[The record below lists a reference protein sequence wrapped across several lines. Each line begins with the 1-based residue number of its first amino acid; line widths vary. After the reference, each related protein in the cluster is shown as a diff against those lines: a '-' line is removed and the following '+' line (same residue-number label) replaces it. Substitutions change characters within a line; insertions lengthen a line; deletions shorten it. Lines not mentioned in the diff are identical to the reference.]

1 MDKGTILHREIN
13 DTIGPQEID
22 VMWYDNLNNKRL
34 WKIFSDISSIPR
46 ESGNE
51 EGIRQYLLSW
61 AKEHDIEAFSD
72 RVGNVIMKVKATKGY
87 EDYPSIALQGHMDM
101 VCVKKE
107 GSNHDFSKD
116 PIEVMTDGKNVWAKD
131 TSLGADNGI
140 AIALAL
146 DIFSDEKAEH
156 GPLEGIFTVNE
167 EVGLT
172 GAENVEEKDIESRRL
187 LNLDSEEEGIFYIGC
202 AGGIDVVGEKRCRWE
217 KAEGESVKIKISGL
231 LGGHSGGEIHKER
244 ANAIKLL
251 GRVLNRIPEYRISSI
266 KGGTRRNVIPSS
278 SEAVITVN
286 DVEVA
291 ESIVRNLQKE
301 IEIEY
306 KYSDPNATISI
317 EKTET
322 PNMVLTANLSRKI
335 GETLFTSPTGV
346 RSWSMALKGVVET
359 SDNMAIVEMDE
370 TSVKVTYSV
379 RSSVESSK
387 LNLAYE
393 IQSILEGNGF
403 SVKIGD
409 GYPAW
414 APNPDSAFTKEV
426 KNAYVK
432 IVGKEPVITAIHA
445 GLECGT
451 INDRIPG
458 MDSLS
463 LGPNLFDVHSVNE
476 HVEVESAERV
486 AAFVKAM
493 LKEIK

>member
-1 MDKGTILHREIN
+1 
-13 DTIGPQEID
+13 
-22 VMWYDNLNNKRL
+22 MWYDNLNNKRL

-51 EGIRQYLLSW
+51 EGIRNYLLSW
-61 AKEHDIEAFSD
+61 AVEHGINAIKDE
-72 RVGNVIMKVKATKGY
+72 VGNVIMKVKATPGY

-101 VCVKKE
+101 VCVKRE
-107 GSNHDFSKD
+107 GSTHDFTKD
-116 PIEVMTDGKNVWAKD
+116 PIEVMTDGKYVWAKD

-172 GAENVEEKDIESRRL
+172 GAENVEAKYIDSRRL

-202 AGGIDVVGEKRCRWE
+202 AGGIEVEGERKCRWE
-217 KAEGESVKIKISGL
+217 TAEGESVKIKVSGL

-244 ANAIKLL
+244 ANALKLL
-251 GRVLNRIPEYRISSI
+251 GRALNRIPGYKIASI
-266 KGGTRRNVIPSS
+266 KGGTRRNVIPSTA
-278 SEAVITVN
+278 EAVITVA
-286 DVEVA
+286 DTSVA
-291 ESIVRNLQKE
+291 ESIINNLQKE
-301 IEIEY
+301 IETEY
-306 KYSDPNATISI
+306 KYSDPNAQISI
-317 EKTET
+317 EKAET
-322 PNMVLTANLSRKI
+322 PEMVLTENLSRKI
-335 GETLFTSPTGV
+335 GETLFVSPAGV

-359 SDNMAIVEMDE
+359 SDNMAIIEMDE
-370 TSVKVTYSV
+370 KSVKITYSI
-379 RSSVESSK
+379 RSSVETSK

-393 IQSILEGNGF
+393 IQTILEGSGF
-403 SVKIGD
+403 TVRIGG

-414 APNPDSAFTKEV
+414 APNPDSTFTKEV
-426 KNAYVK
+426 KEAYIK

-451 INDRIPG
+451 INDKIPG

-463 LGPNLFDVHSVNE
+463 IGPNLFDVHSVNE

>member
-1 MDKGTILHREIN
+1 
-13 DTIGPQEID
+13 
-22 VMWYDNLNNKRL
+22 MWYDKLNNKRL
-34 WKIFSDISSIPR
+34 WKIFSDISAIPR

-51 EGIRQYLLSW
+51 EGIRNYLLSW
-61 AKEHDIEAFSD
+61 ANDNGIKAFSD
-72 RVGNVIMKVKATKGY
+72 NIGNVIMKVKATPGY
-87 EDYPSIALQGHMDM
+87 EAYPSIALQGHMDM
-101 VCVKKE
+101 VCVKSE
-107 GSNHDFSKD
+107 GSDHDFSKD
-116 PIEVMTDGKNVWAKD
+116 PIEIMTDGKNIWAKD

-146 DIFSDEKAEH
+146 DIFSDENAEH
-156 GPLEGIFTVNE
+156 GPREGIFTVNE

-172 GAENVEEKDIESRRL
+172 GAENVEEKDIDSRRL

-202 AGGIDVVGEKRCRWE
+202 AGGIDVVGERKCRWE
-217 KAEGESVKIKISGL
+217 TAEGESVKIKVSGL

-251 GRVLNRIPEYRISSI
+251 GRALNRIPGYRISSI
-266 KGGTRRNVIPSS
+266 KGGARRNGIPSTA
-278 SEAVITVN
+278 EAVITVSEK
-286 DVEVA
+286 EVA
-291 ESIVRNLQKE
+291 ESIINNLQKE
-301 IEIEY
+301 IETEY
-306 KYSDPNATISI
+306 KYSDPNAKITI
-317 EKTET
+317 ENTET
-322 PNMVLTANLSRKI
+322 PEMVLTENLSRKI

-370 TSVKVTYSV
+370 KNVKITYSV
-379 RSSVESSK
+379 RSSVETSK

-393 IQSILEGNGF
+393 IQSVLEGNGF

-414 APNPDSAFTKEV
+414 APNPDSTFTKEV

-432 IVGKEPVITAIHA
+432 IVGKEPIITAIHA

-451 INDRIPG
+451 INDRIKG

-463 LGPNLFDVHSVNE
+463 IGPNLFDVHSVNE

>member
-1 MDKGTILHREIN
+1 
-13 DTIGPQEID
+13 
-22 VMWYDNLNNKRL
+22 MWYDNLNNKRL

-51 EGIRQYLLSW
+51 EGIRNYLLSW
-61 AKEHDIEAFSD
+61 AKDHGIQAFSD
-72 RVGNVIMKVKATKGY
+72 NIGNVIMKVKATPGF
-87 EDYPSIALQGHMDM
+87 ENYPSIALQGHMDM
-101 VCVKKE
+101 VCVKRE
-107 GSNHDFSKD
+107 GSSHDFTKD
-116 PIEVMTDGKNVWAKD
+116 PIEIMTDGKNIWAKD

-172 GAENVEEKDIESRRL
+172 GAENVEEKDIDSRRL

-202 AGGIDVVGEKRCRWE
+202 AGGIDVVGERKCRWE
-217 KAEGESVKIKISGL
+217 TAEGESIKIKVSGL

-251 GRVLNRIPEYRISSI
+251 GRALNRIPGYRISSI
-266 KGGTRRNVIPSS
+266 KGGTRRNVIPSTA
-278 SEAVITVN
+278 EAVITVS
-286 DVEVA
+286 DVLVA
-291 ESIVRNLQKE
+291 ESIINNLQKE
-301 IEIEY
+301 IETEY
-306 KYSDPNATISI
+306 KYSDPNASI
-317 EKTET
+317 TMEKVET
-322 PNMVLTANLSRKI
+322 PDMVLTENLSRKV
-335 GETLFTSPTGV
+335 GETLFVSPTGV

-359 SDNMAIVEMDE
+359 SDNMAIVEMNE
-370 TSVKVTYSV
+370 KCVKITYSV
-379 RSSVESSK
+379 RSSVETSK

-414 APNPDSAFTKEV
+414 APKPDSAFTKEV

-451 INDRIPG
+451 INDRIKG

-463 LGPNLFDVHSVNE
+463 IGPNLFDVHSVNE

>member
-1 MDKGTILHREIN
+1 
-13 DTIGPQEID
+13 
-22 VMWYDNLNNKRL
+22 MWYDNLNNKRL

-51 EGIRQYLLSW
+51 EGIRNYLLSW
-61 AKEHDIEAFSD
+61 AVEHGINAIKDE
-72 RVGNVIMKVKATKGY
+72 VGNVIMKVKATPGY

-101 VCVKKE
+101 VCVKRE
-107 GSNHDFSKD
+107 GSTHDFTKD
-116 PIEVMTDGKNVWAKD
+116 PIEVMTDGKYVWAKD

-172 GAENVEEKDIESRRL
+172 GAENVEAKYIDSRRL

-202 AGGIDVVGEKRCRWE
+202 AGGIEVEGERKCRWE
-217 KAEGESVKIKISGL
+217 TAEGESVKIKVSGL

-244 ANAIKLL
+244 ANALKLL
-251 GRVLNRIPEYRISSI
+251 GRALNRIPGYKIASI
-266 KGGTRRNVIPSS
+266 KGGTRRNVIPSTA
-278 SEAVITVN
+278 EAVITVA
-286 DVEVA
+286 DTSVA
-291 ESIVRNLQKE
+291 ESIINNLQKE
-301 IEIEY
+301 IETEY
-306 KYSDPNATISI
+306 KYSDPNAQISI
-317 EKTET
+317 EKAET
-322 PNMVLTANLSRKI
+322 PEMVLTENLSRKI
-335 GETLFTSPTGV
+335 GETLFVSPAGV

-359 SDNMAIVEMDE
+359 SDNMAIIEMDE
-370 TSVKVTYSV
+370 KSVKITYSI
-379 RSSVESSK
+379 RSSVETSK

-393 IQSILEGNGF
+393 IQTILEGNGF
-403 SVKIGD
+403 TVRIGG

-414 APNPDSAFTKEV
+414 APNPDSTFTKEV
-426 KNAYVK
+426 KEAYIK

-451 INDRIPG
+451 INDKIPG

-463 LGPNLFDVHSVNE
+463 IGPNLFDVHSVNE

>member
-1 MDKGTILHREIN
+1 
-13 DTIGPQEID
+13 
-22 VMWYDNLNNKRL
+22 MWYDNLNNKRL

-51 EGIRQYLLSW
+51 EGIRNYLLSW
-61 AKEHDIEAFSD
+61 AVEHGINAIKDE
-72 RVGNVIMKVKATKGY
+72 VGNVIMKVKATPGY

-101 VCVKKE
+101 VCVKRE
-107 GSNHDFSKD
+107 GSTHDFTKD
-116 PIEVMTDGKNVWAKD
+116 PIEVMTDGKYVWAKD

-172 GAENVEEKDIESRRL
+172 GAENVEAKYIDSRRL

-202 AGGIDVVGEKRCRWE
+202 AGGIEVEGERKCRWE
-217 KAEGESVKIKISGL
+217 TAEGESVKIKVSGL

-244 ANAIKLL
+244 ANALKLL
-251 GRVLNRIPEYRISSI
+251 GRALNRIPGYKIASI
-266 KGGTRRNVIPSS
+266 KGGTRRNVIPSTA
-278 SEAVITVN
+278 EAVITVA
-286 DVEVA
+286 DTSVA
-291 ESIVRNLQKE
+291 ESIVNNLQKE
-301 IEIEY
+301 IETEY
-306 KYSDPNATISI
+306 KYSDPNAQISI
-317 EKTET
+317 EKAET
-322 PNMVLTANLSRKI
+322 PEMVLTENLSRKI
-335 GETLFTSPTGV
+335 GETLFVSPAGV

-359 SDNMAIVEMDE
+359 SDNMAIIEMDE
-370 TSVKVTYSV
+370 KSVKITYSI
-379 RSSVESSK
+379 RSSVETSK

-393 IQSILEGNGF
+393 IQTILEGNGF
-403 SVKIGD
+403 TVRIGG

-414 APNPDSAFTKEV
+414 APNPDSTFTKEV
-426 KNAYVK
+426 KEAYIK

-451 INDRIPG
+451 INDKIPG

-463 LGPNLFDVHSVNE
+463 IGPNLFDVHSVNE

>member
-1 MDKGTILHREIN
+1 
-13 DTIGPQEID
+13 
-22 VMWYDNLNNKRL
+22 MWYDNLNNKRL

-51 EGIRQYLLSW
+51 EGIRNYLLSW
-61 AKEHDIEAFSD
+61 AIEHGINAIKDE
-72 RVGNVIMKVKATKGY
+72 VGNVIMKVKATPGY

-101 VCVKKE
+101 VCVKRE
-107 GSNHDFSKD
+107 GSTHDFTKD
-116 PIEVMTDGKNVWAKD
+116 PIEVMTDGKYVWAKD

-172 GAENVEEKDIESRRL
+172 GAENVEAKYIDSRRL

-202 AGGIDVVGEKRCRWE
+202 AGGIEVEGERKCRWE
-217 KAEGESVKIKISGL
+217 TAEGESVKIKVSGL

-244 ANAIKLL
+244 ANALKLL
-251 GRVLNRIPEYRISSI
+251 GRALNRIPGYKIASI
-266 KGGTRRNVIPSS
+266 KGGTRRNVIPSTA
-278 SEAVITVN
+278 EAVITVA
-286 DVEVA
+286 DTSVA
-291 ESIVRNLQKE
+291 ESIVNNLQKE
-301 IEIEY
+301 IETEY
-306 KYSDPNATISI
+306 KYSDPNAQISI
-317 EKTET
+317 EKAET
-322 PNMVLTANLSRKI
+322 PEMVLTENLSRKI
-335 GETLFTSPTGV
+335 GETLFVSPAGV

-359 SDNMAIVEMDE
+359 SDNMAIIEMDE
-370 TSVKVTYSV
+370 KSVKITYSI
-379 RSSVESSK
+379 RSSVETSK

-393 IQSILEGNGF
+393 IQTILEGNGF
-403 SVKIGD
+403 TVRIGG

-414 APNPDSAFTKEV
+414 APNPDSTFTKEV
-426 KNAYVK
+426 KEAYIK

-451 INDRIPG
+451 INDKIPG

-463 LGPNLFDVHSVNE
+463 IGPNLFDVHSVNE

>member
-1 MDKGTILHREIN
+1 
-13 DTIGPQEID
+13 
-22 VMWYDNLNNKRL
+22 MWYDKLNNKRL

-51 EGIRQYLLSW
+51 EGIRNYLLSW
-61 AKEHDIEAFSD
+61 AIEHGINAIKDE
-72 RVGNVIMKVKATKGY
+72 VGNVIMKVKATPGY

-101 VCVKKE
+101 VCVKRE
-107 GSNHDFSKD
+107 GSTHDFTKD

-172 GAENVEEKDIESRRL
+172 GAENVEAKYIDSRRL

-202 AGGIDVVGEKRCRWE
+202 AGGIEVEGERKCRWE
-217 KAEGESVKIKISGL
+217 TAEGESVKIKVSGL

-244 ANAIKLL
+244 ANALKLL
-251 GRVLNRIPEYRISSI
+251 GRALNRIPGYKIASI
-266 KGGTRRNVIPSS
+266 KGGTRRNVIPSTA
-278 SEAVITVN
+278 EAVITVA
-286 DVEVA
+286 DTSVA
-291 ESIVRNLQKE
+291 ESIVNNLQKE
-301 IEIEY
+301 IETEY
-306 KYSDPNATISI
+306 KYSDPNAQISI
-317 EKTET
+317 EKAET
-322 PNMVLTANLSRKI
+322 PEMVLTENLSRKI
-335 GETLFTSPTGV
+335 GETLFVSPAGV

-359 SDNMAIVEMDE
+359 SDNMAIIEMDE
-370 TSVKVTYSV
+370 KSVKITYSI
-379 RSSVESSK
+379 RSSVETSK

-393 IQSILEGNGF
+393 IQTILEGNGF
-403 SVKIGD
+403 TVRIGG

-414 APNPDSAFTKEV
+414 APNPDSTFTKEV
-426 KNAYVK
+426 KEAYIK

-451 INDRIPG
+451 INDKIPG

-463 LGPNLFDVHSVNE
+463 IGPNLFDVHSVNE

>member
-1 MDKGTILHREIN
+1 
-13 DTIGPQEID
+13 
-22 VMWYDNLNNKRL
+22 MWYDNLNNKRL

-51 EGIRQYLLSW
+51 EGIRNYLLSW
-61 AKEHDIEAFSD
+61 AVEHGINAIKDE
-72 RVGNVIMKVKATKGY
+72 VGNVIMKVKATPGY

-101 VCVKKE
+101 VCVKRE
-107 GSNHDFSKD
+107 GSTHDFTKD
-116 PIEVMTDGKNVWAKD
+116 PIEVMTDGKYVWAKD

-172 GAENVEEKDIESRRL
+172 GAENVEAKYIDSRRL

-202 AGGIDVVGEKRCRWE
+202 AGGIEVEGERKCRWE
-217 KAEGESVKIKISGL
+217 TAEGESVKIKVSGL

-244 ANAIKLL
+244 ANALKLL
-251 GRVLNRIPEYRISSI
+251 GRALNRIPGYKIASI
-266 KGGTRRNVIPSS
+266 KGGTRRNVIPSTA
-278 SEAVITVN
+278 EAVITVA
-286 DVEVA
+286 DTSVA
-291 ESIVRNLQKE
+291 ESVVNNLQKE
-301 IEIEY
+301 IETEY
-306 KYSDPNATISI
+306 KYSDPNAQISI
-317 EKTET
+317 EKAET
-322 PNMVLTANLSRKI
+322 PEMVLTENLSRKI
-335 GETLFTSPTGV
+335 GETLFVSPAGV

-359 SDNMAIVEMDE
+359 SDNMAIIEMDE
-370 TSVKVTYSV
+370 KSVKITYSI
-379 RSSVESSK
+379 RSSVETSK

-393 IQSILEGNGF
+393 IQTILEGNGF
-403 SVKIGD
+403 TVRIGG

-414 APNPDSAFTKEV
+414 APNPDSTFTKEV
-426 KNAYVK
+426 KEAYIK

-451 INDRIPG
+451 INDKIPG

-463 LGPNLFDVHSVNE
+463 IGPNLFDVHSVNE